1 MDNILQKG
9 SKVNPVDDYRARSVS
24 KIIFSLDDYGDLF
37 SDFDPRYYSKKAI
50 SDDFLT
56 ELRRSVKSKRFEAV
70 ELKLVL
76 EDAKRDKKDE
86 AAIKKRL
93 REHFVKH
100 FLMEKADANKIKRT
114 GAIFTAFGIAM
125 IVVASYLYS
134 FNLDS
139 FWFEMLRV
147 LLEPGGWFLGWTGL
161 DFFLYRLGEI
171 TPDLNFY
178 RAMVKSEIHFNSR

>member
-56 ELRRSVKSKRFEAV
+56 ELRRSIKSKRFEAV

-76 EDAKRDKKDE
+76 EDSKRDRKDE

-93 REHFVKH
+93 R
-100 FLMEKADANKIKRT
+100 
-114 GAIFTAFGIAM
+114 AFCQA
-125 IVVASYLYS
+125 L
-134 FNLDS
+134 FN
-139 FWFEMLRV
+139 
-147 LLEPGGWFLGWTGL
+147 
-161 DFFLYRLGEI
+161 GEG
-171 TPDLNFY
+171 
-178 RAMVKSEIHFNSR
+178 RCQ